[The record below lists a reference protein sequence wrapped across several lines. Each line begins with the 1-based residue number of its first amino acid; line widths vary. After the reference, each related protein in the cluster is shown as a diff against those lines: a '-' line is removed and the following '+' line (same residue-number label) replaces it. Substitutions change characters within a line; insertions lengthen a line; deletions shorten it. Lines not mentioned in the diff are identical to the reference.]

1 MPLDDAQIKKFEMN
15 DIEKARRIDKFSAH
29 LKVVEVNR
37 EFLKRVGNDGDGG
50 YIMDTNFSRNAIL
63 ISAGIGNDVS
73 WDFDMLNT
81 YGAKAVIQIDHTI
94 GGKPPREDSRVI
106 FVNKMLEG
114 YDSQESVTL
123 GWLIDRLPREY
134 PKILKIDIEGSE
146 WEVFAATKLSQLRNF
161 DQICVEFHNLHK
173 VIFDEQPQYIET
185 MAKLATNHVP
195 IHVHA
200 NNWGAY
206 EIIANRPVPDVV
218 EVTYLSRHLIRDLIP
233 QNDRTH
239 LDAPNHPSRP
249 DIRLSFY

>member
-1 MPLDDAQIKKFEMN
+1 MN
-15 DIEKARRIDKFSAH
+15 EIEKAKRIDEFSAN
-29 LKVVEVNR
+29 LRVVKVNKD
-37 EFLKRVGNDGDGG
+37 FHKRVGNDGDGG
-50 YIMDTNFSRNAIL
+50 YIMDTNFLQNAIL

-106 FVNKMLEG
+106 FLDKMLES
-114 YDSQESVTL
+114 YDSQDSVTL
-123 GWLIDRLPREY
+123 SWLIDRLPRNH

-146 WEVFAATKLSQLRNF
+146 WAVFAATNLSILSNF

-173 VIFDEQPQYIET
+173 VIFDEHPQYIET
-185 MAKLATNHVP
+185 MTKLATNHVV

-206 EIIANRPVPDVV
+206 EIIANRPVPDVL
-218 EVTYLSRHLIRDLIP
+218 EVTYLSRHLIRDLAP
-233 QNDRTH
+233 QNVQTE
-239 LDAPNHPSRP
+239 LDAPNHPDRP
-249 DIRLSFY
+249 DIKLSFS

>member
-15 DIEKARRIDKFSAH
+15 DIEKAKRIDEFSAH
-29 LKVVEVNR
+29 LKVAQENR
-37 EFLKRVGNDGDGG
+37 EFLKRVGNNGDGG
-50 YIMDTNFSRNAIL
+50 YIMDTNFSRNTIL
-63 ISAGIGNDVS
+63 ISAGIGADVS

-106 FVNKMLEG
+106 FVDKMLAS

-123 GWLIDRLPREY
+123 GWLTDRLPRDY

-146 WEVFAATKLSQLRNF
+146 WEVFNATNLSQVSIF

-173 VIFDEQPQYIET
+173 IIFDEHPKYLET
-185 MAKLATNHVP
+185 MVKLATNHVP

-200 NNWGAY
+200 NNWGAF

-218 EVTYLSRHLIRDLIP
+218 EVTYLSRHLIGGLTSPSD
-233 QNDRTH
+233 QTQ
-239 LDAPNHPSRP
+239 LDVPNHPGRP
-249 DIRLSFY
+249 DIKLSFY